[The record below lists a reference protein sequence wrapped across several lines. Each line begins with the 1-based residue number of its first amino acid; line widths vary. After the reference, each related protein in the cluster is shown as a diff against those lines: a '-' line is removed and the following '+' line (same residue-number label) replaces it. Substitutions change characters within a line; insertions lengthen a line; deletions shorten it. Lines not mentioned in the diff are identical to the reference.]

1 MKKELLDNIEKNMEN
16 LFSESYAYGRT
27 LSENDG
33 VRATLNNLSKY
44 LKEIYW
50 DRVYLSVN
58 KASMTPSTYKE
69 KNDNIDLL
77 KNKCF
82 PIITKFKK
90 IIDDNRFK
98 NIDKFINDDLS
109 DYSIISNSVNV
120 IYEEYKKTKINIERK
135 SVEKKVYELVSKYND
150 LVFDFNRNNG
160 SGFYDFY
167 SSYITENHLAFDS
180 FKSGLELLISKGYDI
195 KILTA
200 TKNIESNDKK
210 DKKRGIITILTNSG
224 NIRKIHDVMYQDC
237 NQKNISVDGRLMV
250 PDFGKPLLNDFFEN
264 FPQNYQKAYSLSQ
277 SFSRSGLPESLKDN
291 YIASI
296 DAFGYT
302 KGHPQAAFITSTF
315 PSGYY
320 DLKNK
325 ANCFKHTP
333 NKYYYEKLQNNIVNV
348 DKNVDVITTSVPK
361 NKSKFKLN

>member
-16 LFSESYAYGRT
+16 LFSESYTYGRT

-33 VRATLNNLSKY
+33 VRASLNNLSKY

-50 DRVYLSVN
+50 DRVHLSVN

-135 SVEKKVYELVSKYND
+135 SVEK
-150 LVFDFNRNNG
+150 
-160 SGFYDFY
+160 
-167 SSYITENHLAFDS
+167 
-180 FKSGLELLISKGYDI
+180 
-195 KILTA
+195 
-200 TKNIESNDKK
+200 
-210 DKKRGIITILTNSG
+210 
-224 NIRKIHDVMYQDC
+224 
-237 NQKNISVDGRLMV
+237 
-250 PDFGKPLLNDFFEN
+250 
-264 FPQNYQKAYSLSQ
+264 SL
-277 SFSRSGLPESLKDN
+277 
-291 YIASI
+291 
-296 DAFGYT
+296 
-302 KGHPQAAFITSTF
+302 
-315 PSGYY
+315 
-320 DLKNK
+320 
-325 ANCFKHTP
+325 
-333 NKYYYEKLQNNIVNV
+333 
-348 DKNVDVITTSVPK
+348 
-361 NKSKFKLN
+361 